1 MKKIILLA
9 IALWVSFSCYAQE
22 HKGVNWEQGTL
33 QDALRKAAGHKKGA
47 KLVFLDCYTTWCGPC
62 KYMANTVFTTEAAGN
77 YFNEHFVNIKI
88 DMEKG
93 EGPELAKKFR
103 IPGYPTFII
112 LSPDG
117 KEIGRVVGSNEL
129 EPFIA
134 DVERA
139 RDVKNSVSYLKTQF
153 EKSPTSDNAVN
164 YVEAM
169 GRNSMYSEIT
179 RFMNE
184 NLAVLEDWTLFS
196 DKMWK
201 YVKLGISYDNRT
213 VLNCIIANKMQAN
226 SAFGTNRVNK
236 ALRECYKRVLTD
248 FLTGKRTLAKEEAI
262 ALADQMNM
270 VLDTENYTEA
280 MLSKL
285 ARWEVTGNEK
295 AISGLFKYGNLRN
308 LSGEE
313 MLLFE
318 EIFSKYDCITK
329 EMLEKYYQSK
339 KSIGEMEAK
348 RAGHVEEQVIKGRE

>member
-1 MKKIILLA
+1 MKKIILLT
-9 IALWVSFSCYAQE
+9 IALFFSFSFYAQE
-22 HKGVNWEQGTL
+22 QKGVKWEEGTL
-33 QDALRKAAGHKKGA
+33 QDALRKAAGDKKGA

-62 KYMANTVFTTEAAGN
+62 KYMANTVFTTEAAGD
-77 YFNEHFVNIKI
+77 YFNENFVNIKI

-93 EGPELAKKFR
+93 EGPALAGKLK

-117 KEIGRVVGSNEL
+117 NEIGRVVGSNEL

-139 RDVKNSVSYLKTQF
+139 RDIKNSVSYLKTQF
-153 EKSPTSDNAVN
+153 EKNPTSDNAVN

-169 GRNSMYSEIT
+169 GRNSMYKEIA

-184 NLAVLEDWTLFS
+184 NLSLFEDWALFS
-196 DKMWK
+196 DRMWK
-201 YVKLGISYDNRT
+201 YVKLGISYDNRN
-213 VLNCIIANKMQAN
+213 VLDYLIANKMQAN
-226 SAFGTNRVNK
+226 YTFGTNRVNQ
-236 ALRECYKRVLTD
+236 ALRECYKKVLKD
-248 FLTGKRTLAKEEAI
+248 FLTGKKVLPKEAVI

-270 VLDTENYTEA
+270 VLDTENRTEE
-280 MLSKL
+280 MLSQL
-285 ARWEVTGNEK
+285 ARWEVTGNDK

-318 EIFSKYDCITK
+318 EIFSKYDCIPK
-329 EMLEKYYQSK
+329 EMFERYYQSK

-348 RAGHVEEQVIKGRE
+348 RAAHVQEKVIKSKE

>member
-1 MKKIILLA
+1 MRKIILLT
-9 IALWVSFSCYAQE
+9 ALLMFSPVFYGQG

-47 KLVFLDCYTTWCGPC
+47 RLVFLDCYTTWCGPC
-62 KYMANTVFTTEAAGN
+62 KYMANTVFATEAAGN
-77 YFNEHFVNIKI
+77 YFNENFVNIKI

-93 EGPELAKKFR
+93 EGPELAKKFQ

-117 KEIGRVVGSNEL
+117 KEIGRVIGSNEL

-139 RDVKNSVSYLKTQF
+139 RDTKNSVAYLKAQF

-169 GRNSMYSEIT
+169 GRNAMSGEIT

-184 NLAVLEDWTLFS
+184 NLSVLEDWTVFS
-196 DKMWK
+196 DKMWR
-201 YVKLGISYDNRT
+201 YIKLGISYDNRT
-213 VLNCIIANKMQAN
+213 ILDYIIANKMQAN
-226 SAFGTNRVNK
+226 SAFGSNRVNQ
-236 ALRECYKRVLTD
+236 ALRGCYKRVLTD
-248 FLTGKRTLAKEEAI
+248 FLMGKRVLSKEEAV

-270 VLDTENYTEA
+270 VLDTENHTEA
-280 MLSKL
+280 MLSNL
-285 ARWEVTGNEK
+285 ARWEVTGNDK
-295 AISGLFKYGNLRN
+295 AISGVFKYGNLRN

-313 MLLFE
+313 MLMFE

-329 EMLEKYYQSK
+329 EMLEQYYQSK
-339 KSIGEMEAK
+339 KSIGEMRAK
-348 RAGHVEEQVIKGRE
+348 GAAQVEEKVIKSKE